1 MKTIIKRR
9 VLISMLFI
17 GLVLMGIFSQKHLPM
32 EIFPNAEL
40 PVLSVNIRATSNL
53 ELDPTY
59 VENHA
64 AIPVEG
70 AISSLDGVE
79 KIETYISSSG
89 VSIRVALKQNV
100 DLKYAFLQLEQ
111 NIKSISKNIPEEFTC
126 TVNKSSAGS
135 ASDNFM
141 QLQILGEDDIDYVR
155 NIVDKDITPY
165 LESVDGIAEV
175 RIGNKVYF

>member
-89 VSIRVALKQNV
+89 V
-100 DLKYAFLQLEQ
+100 
-111 NIKSISKNIPEEFTC
+111 
-126 TVNKSSAGS
+126 
-135 ASDNFM
+135 
-141 QLQILGEDDIDYVR
+141 
-155 NIVDKDITPY
+155 
-165 LESVDGIAEV
+165 
-175 RIGNKVYF
+175 

>member
-111 NIKSISKNIPEEFTC
+111 NIKSISGFETSRCGFC
-126 TVNKSSAGS
+126 A
-135 ASDNFM
+135 AARM
-141 QLQILGEDDIDYVR
+141 WR
-155 NIVDKDITPY
+155 
-165 LESVDGIAEV
+165 
-175 RIGNKVYF
+175 RIFH